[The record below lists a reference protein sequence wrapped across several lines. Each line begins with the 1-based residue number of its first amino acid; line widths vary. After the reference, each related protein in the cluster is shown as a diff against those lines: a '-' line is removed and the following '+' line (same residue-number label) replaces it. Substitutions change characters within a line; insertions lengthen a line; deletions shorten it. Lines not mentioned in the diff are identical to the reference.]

1 MHSQYLRRLLL
12 DNDLSEGRYPVGGK
26 PVVLSDI
33 GLPVFMVGTVTDHVA
48 PDARSTSC
56 IT

>member
-1 MHSQYLRRLLL
+1 ML